1 MSSLNEK
8 SKEDQN
14 NDEDSDDNKS
24 DTDVQCNITTIDLKI
39 TIVGNSGVGKTSIIH
54 KFIDRNFDERTTA
67 TISAVFKT
75 KKIKIDPFTEANL
88 RIWDTAGQ
96 ERFRSLTPN
105 YLRGSNGILVVFD
118 LTKKNSFEEL
128 DKWME
133 IIREVI
139 AENKI
144 EKILVGNKS
153 DLPEEEKEVSNEMA
167 TKYADEHNMKY
178 FSVSAKEGIN
188 IDILFEQIG
197 NDCIKNLQEQEK
209 EKEKE
214 KEENKK
220 EERLSALSGQFKNEV
235 NEKVILEEKNNNNNT
250 NPNTKK
256 CC

>member
-8 SKEDQN
+8 PKEDQN

-24 DTDVQCNITTIDLKI
+24 DSDIQCNVTTIDLKI
-39 TIVGNSGVGKTSIIH
+39 ILVGNSSVGKTSIIH
-54 KFIDRNFDERTTA
+54 KFIDRNFEEQITA
-67 TISAVFKT
+67 TVSTTFKA

-133 IIREVI
+133 IIRDVI

-144 EKILVGNKS
+144 EKILVGNKT
-153 DLPEEEKEVSNEMA
+153 DLPEEEKVISDEMA

-188 IDILFEQIG
+188 IDLLFEQLG

-209 EKEKE
+209 EKD

-220 EERLSALSGQFKNEV
+220 EERLSALSGQLKNEV

>member
-1 MSSLNEK
+1 MSSLKEK
-8 SKEDQN
+8 PKEDQN
-14 NDEDSDDNKS
+14 DDEDSDDNKS
-24 DTDVQCNITTIDLKI
+24 DTDLQCNVTTIDLKI

-54 KFIDRNFDERTTA
+54 KFIDRDFDEKITA
-67 TISAVFKT
+67 TISATFKS

-88 RIWDTAGQ
+88 RIWATAGQ
-96 ERFRSLTPN
+96 ERYRSLTPN
-105 YLRGSNGILVVFD
+105 YIRGSNGILVVFD
-118 LTKKNSFEEL
+118 LAKMNSFEEL

-133 IIREVI
+133 TIRNVI

-153 DLPEEEKEVSNEMA
+153 DLPEEEKEVTNEMA

-188 IDILFEQIG
+188 IDILFEQLG
-197 NDCIKNLQEQEK
+197 NDCIKHLQEQ

-220 EERLSALSGQFKNEV
+220 EERLSALSGKFKNAV
-235 NEKVILEEKNNNNNT
+235 NENVILGDNNAKTNNT
-250 NPNTKK
+250 NSNTKK

>member
-1 MSSLNEK
+1 MSSLIEK
-8 SKEDQN
+8 PKEDQN

-24 DTDVQCNITTIDLKI
+24 DSDIQCNVTTIDLKI
-39 TIVGNSGVGKTSIIH
+39 ILVGNSSVGKTSIIH
-54 KFIDRNFDERTTA
+54 KFIDRNFEEQITA
-67 TISAVFKT
+67 TVSTTFKA

-88 RIWDTAGQ
+88 KIWDTAGQ
-96 ERFRSLTPN
+96 ERYRSLTAN
-105 YLRGSNGILVVFD
+105 YIRGSNGVLVVFD
-118 LTKKNSFEEL
+118 LANKGSFEEL

-133 IIREVI
+133 IIRDVI

-144 EKILVGNKS
+144 EKILVGNKT
-153 DLPEEEKEVSNEMA
+153 DLPEEEKVISDEMA

-188 IDILFEQIG
+188 IDLLFEQLG

-209 EKEKE
+209 E
-214 KEENKK
+214 ENKN

-235 NEKVILEEKNNNNNT
+235 NEKVILEEKINNNNT

>member
-8 SKEDQN
+8 PKEDQN

-24 DTDVQCNITTIDLKI
+24 DSDIQCNVTTIDLKI
-39 TIVGNSGVGKTSIIH
+39 ILVGNSSVGKTSIIH
-54 KFIDRNFDERTTA
+54 KFIDRNFEEQITA
-67 TISAVFKT
+67 TVSTTFKA

-88 RIWDTAGQ
+88 KIWDTAGQ
-96 ERFRSLTPN
+96 ERYRSLTAN
-105 YLRGSNGILVVFD
+105 YIRGSNGVLVVFD
-118 LTKKNSFEEL
+118 LANKGSFEEL

-133 IIREVI
+133 IIRDVI

-144 EKILVGNKS
+144 EKILVGNKT
-153 DLPEEEKEVSNEMA
+153 DLPEEEKVISDEMA

-188 IDILFEQIG
+188 IDLLFEQLG

-209 EKEKE
+209 E
-214 KEENKK
+214 ENKN

-235 NEKVILEEKNNNNNT
+235 NEKVILEEKINNNNT

>member
-1 MSSLNEK
+1 MSSLIEK
-8 SKEDQN
+8 PKEDQN

-24 DTDVQCNITTIDLKI
+24 DSDIQCNVTTIDLKI
-39 TIVGNSGVGKTSIIH
+39 ILVGNSSVGKTSIIH
-54 KFIDRNFDERTTA
+54 KFIDRNFEEQITETVSTT
-67 TISAVFKT
+67 FKA

-88 RIWDTAGQ
+88 KIWDTAGQ
-96 ERFRSLTPN
+96 ERYRSLTAN
-105 YLRGSNGILVVFD
+105 YIRGSNGVLVVFD
-118 LTKKNSFEEL
+118 LANKGSFEEL

-133 IIREVI
+133 IIRDVI

-144 EKILVGNKS
+144 EKILVGNKT
-153 DLPEEEKEVSNEMA
+153 DLPEEEKVISDEMA

-188 IDILFEQIG
+188 IDLLFEQLG

-209 EKEKE
+209 E
-214 KEENKK
+214 ENKN

-235 NEKVILEEKNNNNNT
+235 NEKVILEEKINNNNT

>member
-1 MSSLNEK
+1 MSSLKDNP
-8 SKEDQN
+8 KEDQN

-24 DTDVQCNITTIDLKI
+24 DTDIPCNITTTELKI
-39 TIVGNSGVGKTSIIH
+39 ILVGNSSVGKTSIIH
-54 KFIDRNFDERTTA
+54 KFIDRNFEEQITA
-67 TISAVFKT
+67 TVATTFKA

-88 RIWDTAGQ
+88 KIWDTAGQ
-96 ERFRSLTPN
+96 ERYRSLTPN
-105 YLRGSNGILVVFD
+105 YIRGSNGVLIVFD
-118 LTKKNSFEEL
+118 LANKDSFNEL

-133 IIREVI
+133 IIRDVI

-153 DLPEEEKEVSNEMA
+153 DLPEEEKVISNEMA

-188 IDILFEQIG
+188 IDLLFEQIG

-209 EKEKE
+209 EESK
-214 KEENKK
+214 N
-220 EERLSALSGQFKNEV
+220 LSNLSGQFKDEV
-235 NEKVILEEKNNNNNT
+235 NENVIVEETNNNNN
-250 NPNTKK
+250 NPKTKK

>member
-8 SKEDQN
+8 PKEDQN

-24 DTDVQCNITTIDLKI
+24 DSDIQCNVTTIDLKI
-39 TIVGNSGVGKTSIIH
+39 ILVGNSSVGKTSIIH
-54 KFIDRNFDERTTA
+54 KFIDRNFEEQITA
-67 TISAVFKT
+67 TVSTTFKA

-88 RIWDTAGQ
+88 KIWDTAGQ
-96 ERFRSLTPN
+96 ERYRSLTAN
-105 YLRGSNGILVVFD
+105 YIRGSNGVLVVFD
-118 LTKKNSFEEL
+118 LANKGSFEEL

-133 IIREVI
+133 IIRDVI

-144 EKILVGNKS
+144 EKILVGNKT
-153 DLPEEEKEVSNEMA
+153 DLPEEEKVISDEMA

-188 IDILFEQIG
+188 IDLLFEQLG

-209 EKEKE
+209 E
-214 KEENKK
+214 ENKN

-235 NEKVILEEKNNNNNT
+235 NEKVILEEKINNNNT
-250 NPNTKK
+250 NPNPKK

>member
-1 MSSLNEK
+1 MSSLIEK
-8 SKEDQN
+8 PKEDQN

-24 DTDVQCNITTIDLKI
+24 DSDIQCNVTTIDLKI
-39 TIVGNSGVGKTSIIH
+39 ILVGNSSVGKTSIIH
-54 KFIDRNFDERTTA
+54 KFIDRNFEEQITA
-67 TISAVFKT
+67 TVSTTFKA

-88 RIWDTAGQ
+88 KIWDTAGQ
-96 ERFRSLTPN
+96 ERYRSLTAN
-105 YLRGSNGILVVFD
+105 YIRGSNGVLVVFD
-118 LTKKNSFEEL
+118 LANKGSFEEL

-133 IIREVI
+133 IIRNVI

-144 EKILVGNKS
+144 EKILVGNKT
-153 DLPEEEKEVSNEMA
+153 DLPEEEKVISDEMA

-188 IDILFEQIG
+188 IDLLFEQLG

-209 EKEKE
+209 E
-214 KEENKK
+214 ENKN

>member
-8 SKEDQN
+8 PKEDQN

-24 DTDVQCNITTIDLKI
+24 DSDIQCNVTTIDLKI
-39 TIVGNSGVGKTSIIH
+39 ILVGNSSVGKTSIIH
-54 KFIDRNFDERTTA
+54 KFIDRNFEEQITA
-67 TISAVFKT
+67 TVSTTFKA

-88 RIWDTAGQ
+88 KIWDTAGQ
-96 ERFRSLTPN
+96 ERYRSLTAN
-105 YLRGSNGILVVFD
+105 YIRGSNGVLVVFD
-118 LTKKNSFEEL
+118 LANKGSFEEL

-133 IIREVI
+133 IIRDVI

-144 EKILVGNKS
+144 EKILVGNKT
-153 DLPEEEKEVSNEMA
+153 DLPEEEKVISDEMA

-209 EKEKE
+209 E
-214 KEENKK
+214 ENKN

-235 NEKVILEEKNNNNNT
+235 NEKVILEEKINNNNT

>member
-1 MSSLNEK
+1 MSSLIEK
-8 SKEDQN
+8 PKEDQN

-24 DTDVQCNITTIDLKI
+24 DSDIQCNVTTIDLKI
-39 TIVGNSGVGKTSIIH
+39 ILVGNSSVGKTSIIH
-54 KFIDRNFDERTTA
+54 KFIDRNFEEQITA
-67 TISAVFKT
+67 TVSTTFKA

-88 RIWDTAGQ
+88 KIWDTAGQ
-96 ERFRSLTPN
+96 ERYRSLTAN
-105 YLRGSNGILVVFD
+105 YIRGSNGVLVVFD
-118 LTKKNSFEEL
+118 LANKGSFEEL

-133 IIREVI
+133 IIRDVI

-144 EKILVGNKS
+144 EKILVGNKT
-153 DLPEEEKEVSNEMA
+153 DLPEEEKVISDEMA

-188 IDILFEQIG
+188 IDLLFEQLG

-209 EKEKE
+209 E
-214 KEENKK
+214 ENKN

>member
-8 SKEDQN
+8 PKEDQN

-24 DTDVQCNITTIDLKI
+24 DSDIQCNVTTIDLKI
-39 TIVGNSGVGKTSIIH
+39 MLVGNSSVGKTSIIH
-54 KFIDRNFDERTTA
+54 KFIDRNFEEQITA
-67 TISAVFKT
+67 TVSTTFKA

-88 RIWDTAGQ
+88 KIWDTAGQ
-96 ERFRSLTPN
+96 ERYRSLTAN
-105 YLRGSNGILVVFD
+105 YIRGSNGVLVVFD
-118 LTKKNSFEEL
+118 LANKGSFEEL

-133 IIREVI
+133 IIRDVI

-144 EKILVGNKS
+144 EKILVGNKT
-153 DLPEEEKEVSNEMA
+153 DLPEEEKVISDEMA

-188 IDILFEQIG
+188 IDLLFEQLG

-209 EKEKE
+209 E
-214 KEENKK
+214 ENKN

-235 NEKVILEEKNNNNNT
+235 NEKVILEEKINNNNT

>member
-8 SKEDQN
+8 PKEDQN

-24 DTDVQCNITTIDLKI
+24 DSDIQCNVTTIDLKI
-39 TIVGNSGVGKTSIIH
+39 ILVGNSSVGKTSIIH
-54 KFIDRNFDERTTA
+54 KFIDRNFEEQITA
-67 TISAVFKT
+67 TVSTTFKA

-88 RIWDTAGQ
+88 KIWDTAGQ

-118 LTKKNSFEEL
+118 LANKGSFEEL

-133 IIREVI
+133 IIRDVI

-144 EKILVGNKS
+144 EKILVGNKT
-153 DLPEEEKEVSNEMA
+153 DLPEEEKVISDEMA

-188 IDILFEQIG
+188 IDLLFEQLG

-209 EKEKE
+209 E
-214 KEENKK
+214 ENKN